1 MIKIKV
7 GFITPGEILLEE
19 FLKPYN
25 VSPNKLAL
33 ELRVPASRIY
43 GIINGKRAITADTDL
58 RLSKYFG
65 TSQGFWLGLQSDHDM
80 DVAKEKIEN
89 ELKKISLNESVEGI
103 YNSVV

>member
-1 MIKIKV
+1 MTKTKV
-7 GFITPGEILLEE
+7 GFVIPGEVLLEK

-80 DVAKEKIEN
+80 DVAKEKMEKD
-89 ELKKISLNESVEGI
+89 LKKISLNESVEEI
-103 YNSVV
+103 SNSVF

>member
-1 MIKIKV
+1 MTKIKV
-7 GFITPGEILLEE
+7 GFVTPGEVILEE

-25 VSPNKLAL
+25 ISPNKLAL

-80 DVAKEKIEN
+80 DVAKEKIEKD
-89 ELKKISLNESVEGI
+89 LKKISLNESVDEI
-103 YNSVV
+103 SNRIV

>member
-1 MIKIKV
+1 MTKTKV
-7 GFITPGEILLEE
+7 GFITPGEILLGE

-43 GIINGKRAITADTDL
+43 GIINGIRAITADTDL

-80 DVAKEKIEN
+80 DVAKEKIEKD
-89 ELKKISLNESVEGI
+89 LKKISLNESVEEI
-103 YNSVV
+103 SNSVV

>member
-1 MIKIKV
+1 MTKTKV
-7 GFITPGEILLEE
+7 GFVTHGEVLLEE
-19 FLKPYN
+19 FLKPFN

-43 GIINGKRAITADTDL
+43 GIINGKGAITADTDL

-80 DVAKEKIEN
+80 DVAIEKIEKD
-89 ELKKISLNESVEGI
+89 LKKISLNESVEEI
-103 YNSVV
+103 SNSVV